1 MTTTKN
7 SGPLSYIPFT
17 DRRMISVC
25 RDKGESAIVIA
36 GYSIRTLLR
45 VVRLNEEERGGGDV

>member
-1 MTTTKN
+1 
-7 SGPLSYIPFT
+7 
-17 DRRMISVC
+17 MISVC